1 MKLKSSMALI
11 AALCVAGFAQ
21 AANWTWTSNP
31 DAGGS
36 TTSFPGVTAW
46 NPTEQTGGV
55 MTYAAIVNVQ
65 GSYADAVT
73 LLQLDNSTKGAAATG
88 EGTHNN
94 GVRVSIN
101 TSGQI
106 VFSYS
111 NTGSGEWENTTF
123 VTSSALTAG
132 QHAIGFVINNSET
145 AVNGIGGKTL
155 AVYLDGQQAGS
166 VSGDSIGHYFRSAF
180 DTLTWDESVETL
192 VALNGVAN
200 ASDITVTSIP
210 EPTALAL
217 LALGVAGVALRRR
230 VA

>member
-1 MKLKSSMALI
+1 MKKAQMALV

-31 DAGGS
+31 TGSGS
-36 TTSFPGVTAW
+36 TTKFPGVAAW
-46 NPTEQTGGV
+46 DGSTGGV
-55 MTYAAIVNVQ
+55 MTYAAIVDVKT
-65 GSYADAVT
+65 SYETAVT
-73 LLQLDNSTKGAAATG
+73 LLQLDNSATG
-88 EGTHNN
+88 TASGAQGTHNN

-106 VFSYS
+106 ELSYS
-111 NTGSGEWENTTF
+111 NTSGETWANTLA

-132 QHAIGFVINNSET
+132 KHAIGFAINNSET
-145 AVNGIGGKTL
+145 AVKGLAGKTL
-155 AVYLDGQQAGS
+155 VLFIDGQQYTMS
-166 VSGDSIGHYFRSAF
+166 EDTSGHYWKSAF

-192 VALNGVAN
+192 VALNDVAN

-217 LALGVAGVALRRR
+217 LALGVAGIALRRK

>member
-1 MKLKSSMALI
+1 MKKAQMALV

-31 DAGGS
+31 TGSGS
-36 TTSFPGVTAW
+36 TTDFPDVSAW
-46 NPTEQTGGV
+46 DPTEKTGGV

-65 GSYADAVT
+65 GSYTDAVT

-88 EGTHNN
+88 DGTHNN

-111 NTGSGEWENTTF
+111 NTGAGEWKNTTLA
-123 VTSSALTAG
+123 TSSALTAG

-145 AVNGIGGKTL
+145 AVNGIAGKTL
-155 AVYLDGQQAGS
+155 TVYLDGQQIDS

-217 LALGVAGVALRRR
+217 LALGVAGIALRRK

>member
-31 DAGGS
+31 DASGS
-36 TTSFPGVTAW
+36 TTSFPGVAAW
-46 NPTEQTGGV
+46 DGSTGGV
-55 MTYAAIVNVQ
+55 MTYAAIVDVKA
-65 GSYADAVT
+65 SYETAVT
-73 LLQLDNSTKGAAATG
+73 LLQLDNSVTGTASGAQ
-88 EGTHNN
+88 GTHNN

-106 VFSYS
+106 ELSYS
-111 NTGSGEWENTTF
+111 NTSGETWANTLA

-132 QHAIGFVINNSET
+132 KHAIGFVINNSET
-145 AVNGIGGKTL
+145 AVNGIAGKTL
-155 AVYLDGQQAGS
+155 TVYLDGQQIGS

-217 LALGVAGVALRRR
+217 LALGVAGIALRRK

>member
-1 MKLKSSMALI
+1 MKKAQMALV

-31 DAGGS
+31 TGSGS
-36 TTSFPGVTAW
+36 TTKFPGVAAW
-46 NPTEQTGGV
+46 DGSTGGV
-55 MTYAAIVNVQ
+55 MTYAAIVDVKT
-65 GSYADAVT
+65 SYETAVT
-73 LLQLDNSTKGAAATG
+73 LLQLDNSATG
-88 EGTHNN
+88 TASGAQGTHNN

-106 VFSYS
+106 ELSYS
-111 NTGSGEWENTTF
+111 NTSGETWANTLA

-132 QHAIGFVINNSET
+132 KHAIGFAINNSET
-145 AVNGIGGKTL
+145 AVKGLAGKTL
-155 AVYLDGQQAGS
+155 VLFIDGQQYTM
-166 VSGDSIGHYFRSAF
+166 SGDTSGHYWKSAF

-192 VALNGVAN
+192 VALNDVAN

-217 LALGVAGVALRRR
+217 LALGVAGIALRRK

>member
-11 AALCVAGFAQ
+11 AALCVAGFTQ
-21 AANWTWTSNP
+21 AANWIWTSNP

-36 TTSFPGVTAW
+36 TTSFPGVSAW
-46 NPTEQTGGV
+46 DGSTGGV
-55 MTYAAIVNVQ
+55 MTYAAIVDVKA
-65 GSYADAVT
+65 SYETAVT
-73 LLQLDNSTKGAAATG
+73 LLQLDNSETGTASGAQ
-88 EGTHNN
+88 GTHNN

-111 NTGSGEWENTTF
+111 NTETREWEDTTF

-180 DTLTWDESVETL
+180 DTLTWDESAETL

-210 EPTALAL
+210 APTALAL
-217 LALGVAGVALRRR
+217 LALGVAGIALRRK

>member
-1 MKLKSSMALI
+1 MKLKTSMALI
-11 AALCVAGFAQ
+11 AALCVAGFTQ

-31 DAGGS
+31 TGSGS
-36 TTSFPGVTAW
+36 TTEFPGVVAW

-65 GSYADAVT
+65 VPYTDTVT

-88 EGTHNN
+88 DGTHNN

-111 NTGSGEWENTTF
+111 NTGAGEWKDTTLA
-123 VTSSALTAG
+123 TSSALTAG

-145 AVNGIGGKTL
+145 AVNGIAGKTL
-155 AVYLDGQQAGS
+155 TVYLDGQQIGS

-217 LALGVAGVALRRR
+217 LALGVAGIALRRK

>member
-11 AALCVAGFAQ
+11 AALCVAGFTQ

-36 TTSFPGVTAW
+36 TTSFPGVSAW
-46 NPTEQTGGV
+46 DGSTGGV

-65 GSYADAVT
+65 GSYTDTVT

-88 EGTHNN
+88 DGTHNN

-111 NTGSGEWENTTF
+111 NTEAGEWKNTTF

-155 AVYLDGQQAGS
+155 TVYLDGQQAGS

-217 LALGVAGVALRRR
+217 LALGVAGIALRRK

>member
-11 AALCVAGFAQ
+11 AALCVAGFTQ

-36 TTSFPGVTAW
+36 TTSFPGVSAW
-46 NPTEQTGGV
+46 DGSTGGV

-65 GSYADAVT
+65 GSYTDAVT

-88 EGTHNN
+88 DGTHNN

-111 NTGSGEWENTTF
+111 NTGAGEWKDTTLA
-123 VTSSALTAG
+123 TSSALTAG

-145 AVNGIGGKTL
+145 AVNGIAGKTL
-155 AVYLDGQQAGS
+155 TVYLDGQQIGS

-217 LALGVAGVALRRR
+217 LALGVAGIALRRK

>member
-1 MKLKSSMALI
+1 MKKAQMALV
-11 AALCVAGFAQ
+11 AALCVAGFTQ

-31 DAGGS
+31 TGSGS
-36 TTSFPGVTAW
+36 TTKFPGVAAW
-46 NPTEQTGGV
+46 DGSTGGV
-55 MTYAAIVNVQ
+55 MTYAAIVDVKT
-65 GSYADAVT
+65 SYETAVT
-73 LLQLDNSTKGAAATG
+73 LLQLDNSATG
-88 EGTHNN
+88 TASGAQGTHNN

-111 NTGSGEWENTTF
+111 NTGAGEWKNTTLA
-123 VTSSALTAG
+123 TSSALTAG

-145 AVNGIGGKTL
+145 AVKGIAGKTL
-155 AVYLDGQQAGS
+155 TVYLDGQQIGS
-166 VSGDSIGHYFRSAF
+166 ESGDSIGHYFRSAF

-217 LALGVAGVALRRR
+217 LALGVAGIALRRK

>member
-11 AALCVAGFAQ
+11 AALCVAGFTQ
-21 AANWTWTSNP
+21 AANWIWTSNP

-36 TTSFPGVTAW
+36 TTSFPGVSAW
-46 NPTEQTGGV
+46 DGSTGGV
-55 MTYAAIVNVQ
+55 MTYAAIVDVKA
-65 GSYADAVT
+65 SYETAVT
-73 LLQLDNSTKGAAATG
+73 LLQLDNSATG
-88 EGTHNN
+88 TASGAQGTHNN

-106 VFSYS
+106 ELSYS
-111 NTGSGEWENTTF
+111 NTSGETWANTLA

-132 QHAIGFVINNSET
+132 KHAIGFAINNSET
-145 AVNGIGGKTL
+145 AVNGLAGKTL
-155 AVYLDGQQAGS
+155 VLFIDGQQYTM
-166 VSGDSIGHYFRSAF
+166 SGDTSGHYWKSAF

-192 VALNGVAN
+192 AALNGVAN
-200 ASDITVTSIP
+200 ASDITVTNIP

>member
-1 MKLKSSMALI
+1 MKKAQMALV

-21 AANWTWTSNP
+21 AAEWTWKSNP
-31 DAGGS
+31 ETAG
-36 TTSFPGVTAW
+36 TTTDFPGVAAW
-46 NPTEQTGGV
+46 DPTEQTGGV

-65 GSYADAVT
+65 GSYTDTVT
-73 LLQLDNSTKGAAATG
+73 LLQLDNSTKGAAATD
-88 EGTHNN
+88 GTHNN

-111 NTGSGEWENTTF
+111 NTGTEEWKNTTF
-123 VTSSALTAG
+123 VTSSALTVG

-145 AVNGIGGKTL
+145 AVKGIAGKTL
-155 AVYLDGQQAGS
+155 TVYLDGQQIGS
-166 VSGDSIGHYFRSAF
+166 VSGDPIGHYFRSAF

-217 LALGVAGVALRRR
+217 LALGVAGIALRRK

>member
-11 AALCVAGFAQ
+11 AALCVAGFTQ

-36 TTSFPGVTAW
+36 TTSFPGVSAW
-46 NPTEQTGGV
+46 DGSTGGV
-55 MTYAAIVNVQ
+55 MTYAAIVDVKA
-65 GSYADAVT
+65 SYETAVT
-73 LLQLDNSTKGAAATG
+73 LLQLDNSTTGVASGAT
-88 EGTHNN
+88 GTHNN

-106 VFSYS
+106 ELSYS
-111 NTGSGEWENTTF
+111 NTSGEAWSNTVA

-132 QHAIGFVINNSET
+132 KHAIGFAINNSET
-145 AVNGIGGKTL
+145 AVNGLAGKTL
-155 AVYLDGQQAGS
+155 VLFIDGQQYTM
-166 VSGDSIGHYFRSAF
+166 SGDTSGHYWKSAF

-192 VALNGVAN
+192 AALNGVAN

>member
-11 AALCVAGFAQ
+11 AALCVAGFTQ

-36 TTSFPGVTAW
+36 TTSFLGVSAW
-46 NPTEQTGGV
+46 DGSTGGV
-55 MTYAAIVNVQ
+55 MTYAAIVDVKA
-65 GSYADAVT
+65 SYDTAVT
-73 LLQLDNSTKGAAATG
+73 LLQLDNSATG
-88 EGTHNN
+88 TADGAQGTHNN

-106 VFSYS
+106 ELSYS
-111 NTGSGEWENTTF
+111 NTSGETWSPTLA

-132 QHAIGFVINNSET
+132 KHAIGFAINNSET
-145 AVNGIGGKTL
+145 AVNGLAGKKL
-155 AVYLDGQQAGS
+155 VLFIDGQQYTMD
-166 VSGDSIGHYFRSAF
+166 GDTGGHYWKSAF

-192 VALNGVAN
+192 AALKGVAN

-217 LALGVAGVALRRR
+217 LALGVAGIALRRK

>member
-1 MKLKSSMALI
+1 MWPASPRRLDVKA
-11 AALCVAGFAQ
+11 
-21 AANWTWTSNP
+21 
-31 DAGGS
+31 
-36 TTSFPGVTAW
+36 
-46 NPTEQTGGV
+46 
-55 MTYAAIVNVQ
+55 
-65 GSYADAVT
+65 SYETAVT
-73 LLQLDNSTKGAAATG
+73 LLQLDNSATG
-88 EGTHNN
+88 TASGAQGTHNN

-111 NTGSGEWENTTF
+111 NTEAEEWKNTPF
-123 VTSSALTAG
+123 VTSAALTAG

-145 AVNGIGGKTL
+145 AVNGIDGKTL
-155 AVYLDGQQAGS
+155 AVYLDGQQIGS

-217 LALGVAGVALRRR
+217 LALGVAGIALRRK